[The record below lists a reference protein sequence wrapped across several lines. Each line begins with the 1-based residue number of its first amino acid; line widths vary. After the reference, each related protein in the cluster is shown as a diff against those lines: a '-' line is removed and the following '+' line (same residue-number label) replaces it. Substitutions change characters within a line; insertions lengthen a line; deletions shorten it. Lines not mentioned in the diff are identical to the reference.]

1 VTEVT
6 MRAVFATKEQ
16 CDEVIERYRALE
28 GGTQHLG
35 RLSAYVV
42 TLVAT
47 SR

>member
-1 VTEVT
+1 

-16 CDEVIERYRALE
+16 CDAVIEQYGALE
-28 GGTQHLG
+28 RGTDHLG

-42 TLVAT
+42 DLIAT